1 MPKAITLTDFGGP
14 DVLQWTDVPLP
25 QPPEGHI
32 RVKVKAAGVGPTD
45 LALRSGRL
53 KAFSL
58 QPNAVLGFEVAGT
71 VDAVGTGVTGTQV
84 GEEVAALLFDLG
96 GYAEYAVASM
106 WVKKPPSVPWASAAS
121 LPASAEAAAGVLRK
135 LGVKTGD
142 TLLVLGGGGAVGL
155 IAAQLAVAQ
164 GIKVVSAVGARDDA
178 LVTSLGATPVRY
190 GAELVDAVRSVGTV
204 DFAFDASGK
213 GVLADAIALTG
224 APNRVITLS
233 DPAAADFGVTLSPP
247 PSPERAPHALEDTM
261 PLLAQRQLR
270 LREYRTMPMQAAGE
284 AHRQLESGQVHERIV
299 LTL

>member
-14 DVLQWTDVPLP
+14 DVLRWADVPLP
-25 QPPEGHI
+25 QPGEGQI

-58 QPNAVLGFEVAGT
+58 RRNAVLGFEAAGT
-71 VDAVGTGVTGTQV
+71 VDAVGPGVNGTQI

-106 WVKKPPSVPWASAAS
+106 WVEKPPSVPWAAAAS
-121 LPASAEAAAGVLRK
+121 AG
-135 LGVKTGD
+135 
-142 TLLVLGGGGAVGL
+142 LGGGGSRGSAADGGEDGRHAADPRWWWGCRLDRNAVGCRSGHQSGECRRRAGRRTGHVPGCHARTL
-155 IAAQLAVAQ
+155 RR
-164 GIKVVSAVGARDDA
+164 GVGGRGPECRGCR
-178 LVTSLGATPVRY
+178 LRVRR
-190 GAELVDAVRSVGTV
+190 VWQ
-204 DFAFDASGK
+204 

-224 APNRVITLS
+224 AADRVITLS
-233 DPAAADFGVTLSPP
+233 DPAAGDFGVRLSH

-261 PLLAQRQLR
+261 SMLARGRLR
-270 LREYRTMPMQAAGE
+270 LREYRTMRMRDASE
-284 AHRQLESGQVHERIV
+284 AHRLLEGGQVHERVV